1 MRHTSWLNC
10 SDTWYRPAVALLILS
25 FNVGHLSAFY
35 VVPGSNC
42 TDACSSAFT
51 AYTTNGSDI
60 VCHDTDYNSTTI
72 GEAFQIC
79 VSCEIQSPALNPYTV
94 QTDVGWA
101 LCKCKLSCPPRPKA
115 TGSMADLATLDRQH
129 EVHSRLVSIRFSQ

>member
-1 MRHTSWLNC
+1 MRHTPWFNC
-10 SDTWYRPAVALLILS
+10 SDTRYHPAVALLILS
-25 FNVGHLSAFY
+25 LNVSHVLALY

-51 AYTTNGSDI
+51 AYSTNGSDI

-72 GEAFQIC
+72 GEAFQTC
-79 VSCEIQSPALNPYTV
+79 VSCEIQSPAINPYTV

-101 LCKCKLSCPPRPKA
+101 LCKCESSCSPKA
-115 TGSMADLATLDRQH
+115 EDNKVNG
-129 EVHSRLVSIRFSQ
+129 

>member
-1 MRHTSWLNC
+1 MRHKSWLNC
-10 SDTWYRPAVALLILS
+10 SDTRYLPAVALLILS
-25 FNVGHLSAFY
+25 LTVDHVSALY

-42 TDACSSAFT
+42 TDACTSAIT

-101 LCKCKLSCPPRPKA
+101 LCKCESSCYPKA
-115 TGSMADLATLDRQH
+115 MDNKVNG
-129 EVHSRLVSIRFSQ
+129 